1 MRSPTCK
8 VYKWWRKR
16 QDKTAMVEEQDIVF
30 DMEPFTLT
38 LANGATLTGLANL
51 PAVTSTTAKYRP
63 LMVGLHGASYYSAYF
78 DVDEKH
84 TAALSSNGL
93 GIPFV
98 AVDRPGYKTSTA
110 FTIPEGSSYPE
121 TYGAWLHEFI
131 LPAVW
136 EKFGVPQGCN
146 GIVLLAHSL
155 GVSGVVLAAAKSG
168 QEQGEASV
176 GATPTDAVPPR
187 PKKTSYPLAGIII
200 SGLGIH
206 PTDVGSGPLTDNP
219 PEYIL
224 FPAHVKDEMYIPK
237 GTCDPAVYAHSERL
251 NLPVPS
257 REVKDI
263 WTAWL
268 PRIGTEWAPCV
279 RVPVLIA
286 LAGKDV
292 YWQSTV
298 EHAREFAAMFTQS
311 SRAEWCILGGAPHN
325 LELSYW
331 SQGWYARC
339 FGFGMEC
346 VASLSAV

>member
-1 MRSPTCK
+1 
-8 VYKWWRKR
+8 
-16 QDKTAMVEEQDIVF
+16 
-30 DMEPFTLT
+30 MEAFTLT
-38 LANGATLTGLANL
+38 LANGATMTGLVNL
-51 PAVTSTTAKYRP
+51 PAVKSTSTKYRP
-63 LMVGLHGASYYSAYF
+63 LIVALHGGSYYSAYF

-155 GVSGVVLAAAKSG
+155 GVSGVVVAAAKSG
-168 QEQGEASV
+168 QEASV
-176 GATPTDAVPPR
+176 GTTDAVPPN
-187 PKKTSYPLAGIII
+187 KANYPLAGIII
-200 SGLGIH
+200 SGLGIR
-206 PTDVGSGPLTDNP
+206 PTDVGSGALKDDP
-219 PEYIL
+219 PEYIK
-224 FPAHVKDEMYIPK
+224 FPAHVKDELYIPK
-237 GTCDPAVYAHSERL
+237 GTCDPAVYAHTDRL
-251 NLPVPS
+251 NLPVPG
-257 REVKDI
+257 REVRDI

-268 PRIGTEWAPCV
+268 PRIGSEWAPRV

-286 LAGKDV
+286 LAEKDV
-292 YWQSTV
+292 YWKGTV
-298 EHAREFAAMFTQS
+298 EHAREFAALFAQS
-311 SRAEWCILGGAPHN
+311 PRVEWCILGGAPHN

-346 VASLSAV
+346 AASMSIV